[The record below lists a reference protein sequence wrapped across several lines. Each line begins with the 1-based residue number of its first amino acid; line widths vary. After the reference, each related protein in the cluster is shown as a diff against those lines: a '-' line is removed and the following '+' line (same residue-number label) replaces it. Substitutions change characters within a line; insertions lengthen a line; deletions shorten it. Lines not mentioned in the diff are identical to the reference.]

1 MKACMTFS
9 RTPLEREEKIHL
21 DTVWLNGLLG
31 NKSCVQLPGGQIH
44 QDIGNFETSGSK
56 YQRDEIRFDLDY
68 WGNKWVISITIKWAL
83 IMGPS
88 ERRVLCSSSQSYKIN
103 NSTYCWFTFTQFWQR
118 FNFSIIKF
126 DCLMFVVLSGKKNS
140 VFKNVTNV

>member
-21 DTVWLNGLLG
+21 DTAYLEIKAV
-31 NKSCVQLPGGQIH
+31 SSSRGGQIH

-68 WGNKWVISITIKWAL
+68 WENK
-83 IMGPS
+83 
-88 ERRVLCSSSQSYKIN
+88 
-103 NSTYCWFTFTQFWQR
+103 
-118 FNFSIIKF
+118 
-126 DCLMFVVLSGKKNS
+126 
-140 VFKNVTNV
+140 